1 MSAISSWLLSVIG
14 VIIIGVLINIVLPHS
29 SISKF
34 IYGIYSFI
42 IIYVIITPIIN
53 ILSDGKSFTINYDSI
68 IDSSYID
75 SLNENKEIVMEKSII
90 TKSASLGIKNIEV
103 DIVSHISENNLILD
117 KVYVNLQNA
126 IIDEN
131 LVHIDKYQVLD
142 EVVNSITKIGR
153 ENIVYY
159 EWEKNINR

>member
-1 MSAISSWLLSVIG
+1 MFVHG
-14 VIIIGVLINIVLPHS
+14 DNIAR
-29 SISKF
+29 
-34 IYGIYSFI
+34 
-42 IIYVIITPIIN
+42 
-53 ILSDGKSFTINYDSI
+53 
-68 IDSSYID
+68 
-75 SLNENKEIVMEKSII
+75 KEIVDRVDSI
-90 TKSASLGIKNIEV
+90 LKNIDV

-159 EWEKNINR
+159 E